1 MSGSFR
7 IQGEDTVSVGPR
19 RGVLSTPH
27 GDVETPA
34 FMPVATQASVKALAP
49 EDLRRMG
56 CEVFITNTYHLSL
69 RPGVE
74 TIQTLGGLHAFTSW
88 DGPIATDSGGFQVS
102 SLAHRTRISDEAI
115 TFRSHIDGSPLH
127 LSPESAIALQERM
140 GSDLLMCLDQPLN
153 YGADDD
159 AVRDATRRTHLWA
172 ERCVRAHRG
181 PGLLYGIIQGGTSP
195 ELRVESAEF
204 TAGLDVQGFA
214 IGGLS
219 LGEPKE
225 LMWEIVDRVMALLP
239 PDKPVHLLGV
249 GSPDD
254 LLEGVERG
262 IDTFDCALPTR
273 VARNGGIYTHEG
285 RAHIDSN
292 RFRELDAPLVSGCDC
307 WTCTRFS
314 AAYVHHLFKAK
325 ELLAH
330 RLASI
335 HNLRFVLSLLEQA
348 RAAIIAGTYATFRS
362 QFASHF
368 RPPDG
373 EIREEQRERY
383 NRSPR
388 VKARL
393 ESGGGA
399 SWADLD

>member
-1 MSGSFR
+1 MSGYFR
-7 IQGEDTVSVGPR
+7 VQRKDTVSAGPR

-49 EDLRRMG
+49 EDLRRIG
-56 CEVFITNTYHLSL
+56 CEIFITNTYHLSL

-74 TIQTLGGLHAFTSW
+74 TIETLGGLHAFTSW

-102 SLAHRTRISDEAI
+102 SLAPLTRISDEAI

-140 GSDLLMCLDQPLN
+140 RSDLLMCLDHPLS
-153 YGADDD
+153 YGADED

-181 PGLLYGIIQGGTSP
+181 PGLLYGIVQGGTSL

-225 LMWEIVDRVMALLP
+225 LMWEIVDKVMALLP

-254 LLEGVERG
+254 LIEGVARG

-285 RAHIDSN
+285 RAYIASN
-292 RFRELDAPLVSGCDC
+292 RFRDLDAPLVSGCEC

-314 AAYVHHLFKAK
+314 AAYVHHLFRAK

-335 HNLRFVLSLLEQA
+335 HNLHFVLSLLEQA
-348 RAAIIAGTYATFRS
+348 RTAITDGTFGVFRS
-362 QFASHF
+362 RFASRFH
-368 RPPDG
+368 PPDG
-373 EIREEQRERY
+373 DIRDAQRERY
-383 NRSPR
+383 NQSPR
-388 VKARL
+388 VRARL